1 MIHEHLT
8 GGKIK
13 KPSTWAPLIDE
24 VLRFDR
30 INPAAFAPRPAAESP
45 RLPVEA
51 RLGSEAEVVME
62 IPNGC
67 EEAGRCLS
75 CGTCNGC
82 DRCWT
87 FCPEPA
93 IRRDGKAYVIDM
105 DYCKGCGICFEECP
119 RGVIDLVE
127 ERV

>member
-1 MIHEHLT
+1 ML
-8 GGKIK
+8 
-13 KPSTWAPLIDE
+13 DE

-30 INPAAFAPRPAAESP
+30 IRPAAFAPRPAVEPP

-51 RLGSEAEVVME
+51 RLGSEAEVVLD
-62 IPNGC
+62 IADGC
-67 EEAGRCLS
+67 VEASRCLS

-93 IRRDGKAYVIDM
+93 VRHAEHGYVIDM
-105 DYCKGCGICFEECP
+105 AYCKGCGICFEECP
-119 RGVIDLVE
+119 RGVIDLME
-127 ERV
+127 ERA